1 MSAHD
6 RIALHPGEP
15 RRQNIPLLR
24 ITAGRGLRPP
34 LVTDWHLSR
43 LAIVYVRQ
51 SNPQQVLDHRESRER
66 QYALVDHAVA
76 LGWPKDRVSIIDDD
90 QGRSARTAVRR
101 SGFHQ
106 LLAEVTMDHVG
117 LILGIEMSR
126 LARSNMDWHHLLE
139 MCAIFGT
146 ILADEDG
153 VYDPQDSNDRLL
165 LGLKGTISE
174 FELVMMRNRLQRGR
188 LHKAERGELIFSVPF
203 GYVKLPTGEVAF
215 DPDEQTR
222 STVQLIFDKFDE
234 LGSFG
239 RLYRY
244 LVRNQIRLGVR
255 LLRGPRRGQLEWRAP
270 TRASLG
276 RMLHHPIYAGAYSY
290 GRRRVD
296 HRPTAADPGQT
307 KMRHVPMSEWLVL
320 LRDRLPAYIT
330 WERYLANQQ
339 RLLQN
344 RALPSSPGASRLGS
358 ALLTGLLYCGSCGR
372 RMYASY
378 RSKSKAYYGCALKRL
393 EGSDCCGLGA
403 AAIDDLVVQQILRA
417 LEPATL
423 ELSLKAIQDVARE
436 RDRLHRHWKQRL
448 ERASYE
454 SSRVERQYQAVEPEN
469 RLVARGLERRWE
481 EALRNQRQLEEEYD
495 RFLKEQ
501 PARLGEEEKTRIL
514 ALSRDIPGL
523 WNASE
528 TTAADRKEV
537 VRLLVERV
545 VVHVRPDSE
554 RAEAVITWR
563 GGITTRHELVRSVA
577 KYDRLSNYDQLIERV
592 VQLRH
597 EGLTMVQIAG
607 QINSDGY
614 HTPISRK
621 GFTTTSVR
629 KLLSRRGLTKDKI
642 GAGRLEANESW
653 LPDLACE
660 LQMPAN
666 KLREWALRGWVRS
679 RQVQPQGLWIVW
691 ADARERRRIQKLV
704 AEWKRGKE
712 QKKVV
717 YK

>member
-6 RIALHPGEP
+6 PIDLHPGKP
-15 RRQNIPLLR
+15 RRQSIPLPR
-24 ITAGRGLRPP
+24 ITASRGLRPP
-34 LVTDWHLSR
+34 LITDWHLSR
-43 LAIVYVRQ
+43 WAILYIRQ
-51 SNPQQVLDHRESRER
+51 SNPQQVIDHRESRER
-66 QYALVDHAVA
+66 QYALVDRAVA
-76 LGWPKDRVSIIDDD
+76 LGWPRDRVSIIDDD
-90 QGRSARTAVRR
+90 QGITGRTAVRR

-106 LLAEVTMDHVG
+106 LLDEVTMDHVG
-117 LILGIEMSR
+117 LVLGIDMSR
-126 LARSNMDWHHLLE
+126 MARNNKDWHHLLE
-139 MCAIFGT
+139 MCGIFGT
-146 ILADEDG
+146 LLADEDG
-153 VYDPQDSNDRLL
+153 VYDPRDSNDRLL

-174 FELVMMRNRLQRGR
+174 FELVMMRNRLQRAR
-188 LHKAERGELIFSVPF
+188 LHKAERGELIFTVPY
-203 GYVKLPTGEVAF
+203 GYVKLSTGEVAF
-215 DPDEQTR
+215 DPDEETR

-244 LVRNQIRLGVR
+244 LVRNQIRMGVR
-255 LLRGPRRGQLEWRAP
+255 LQGGPRRGQLEWRPP

-276 RMLHHPIYAGAYSY
+276 RMLHHPIYAGAYSF

-296 HRPTAADPGQT
+296 HRPTAADSGQT
-307 KMRHVPMSEWLVL
+307 KMRQVPMSEWLVL

-330 WERYLANQQ
+330 WDRYLANQQ

-344 RALPSSPGASRLGS
+344 RALPSCPGAPRHGT
-358 ALLTGLLYCGSCGR
+358 ALLNGLLFCGACGR

-378 RSKSKAYYGCALKRL
+378 RSKSKAYYGCVLKRL

-403 AAIDDLVVQQILRA
+403 AAIDDLVVHQVLRA

-423 ELSLKAIQDVARE
+423 ELSLKTIQDVERE

-448 ERASYE
+448 ERACYE
-454 SSRVERQYQAVEPEN
+454 SSRAERQYQKVEPEN

-501 PARLGEEEKTRIL
+501 PPRLSEQERARIL
-514 ALSRDIPGL
+514 ALSRDIPTL

-545 VVHVRPDSE
+545 VVHVSPENE

-563 GGITTRHELVRSVA
+563 GGITTRHEMIRSVA
-577 KYDRLSNYDQLIERV
+577 KYDHLSNYDQLIERV
-592 VQLRH
+592 LQLRR
-597 EGLTMVQIAG
+597 EGRTMVQIAG
-607 QINSDGY
+607 QINKEGY

-621 GFTTTSVR
+621 GYTTTSVR
-629 KLLSRRGLTKDKI
+629 KLLSRRGLTNDKI

-653 LPDLACE
+653 LPDLAHE
-660 LQMPAN
+660 LQMPAD
-666 KLREWALRGWVRS
+666 KLREWALRGCVRS

-691 ADARERRRIQKLV
+691 ADARERRRLQRLV

-712 QKKVV
+712 QKR
-717 YK
+717 

>member
-6 RIALHPGEP
+6 AIDLHSISPSQHRMYP
-15 RRQNIPLLR
+15 TR
-24 ITAGRGLRPP
+24 ITASRGLRPQP
-34 LVTDWHLSR
+34 VTDWHLSR
-43 LAIVYVRQ
+43 TAIVYVRQ
-51 SNPQQVLDHRESRER
+51 SNAQQVFEHRESRER
-66 QYALVDHAVA
+66 QYALVDHALA
-76 LGWPKDRVSIIDDD
+76 LGWPRDRVSIIDDD
-90 QGRSARTAVRR
+90 QGRSARTAIRR
-101 SGFHQ
+101 SGFHH

-126 LARSNMDWHHLLE
+126 LVRSNMDWHHLLE

-153 VYDPQDSNDRLL
+153 VYDPRDSNDRLP

-174 FELVMMRNRLQRGR
+174 FELVMMRDRLQRGR
-188 LHKAERGELIFSVPF
+188 LHKAERGELIFTVPC

-215 DPDEQTR
+215 DPDKQTR

-255 LLRGPRRGQLEWRAP
+255 LLRGLRQGQLEWRAP
-270 TRASLG
+270 ARSSLD

-330 WERYLANQQ
+330 WERYMANQQ
-339 RLLQN
+339 RLLRN
-344 RALPSSPGASRLGS
+344 RALPSSPGAPRLGT
-358 ALLTGLLYCGSCGR
+358 ALLTGLLFCGACGR

-403 AAIDDLVVQQILRA
+403 AAIDDLVVQKVLRA

-423 ELSLKAIQDVARE
+423 ELSLKAVQDVARE
-436 RDRLHRHWKQRL
+436 RDRLHRHWEQRL

-454 SSRVERQYQAVEPEN
+454 SNRAERQYQAVEPEN

-495 RFLKEQ
+495 RFLKEH
-501 PARLGEEEKTRIL
+501 PPRLGDEEKTRIL
-514 ALSRDIPGL
+514 ALSKDIPGL

-528 TTAADRKEV
+528 TTHADRKEV
-537 VRLLVERV
+537 VRLLVERIL
-545 VVHVRPDSE
+545 VHVRPNSE

-563 GGITTRHELVRSVA
+563 GGITTRHELVR
-577 KYDRLSNYDQLIERV
+577 
-592 VQLRH
+592 
-597 EGLTMVQIAG
+597 
-607 QINSDGY
+607 
-614 HTPISRK
+614 
-621 GFTTTSVR
+621 
-629 KLLSRRGLTKDKI
+629 
-642 GAGRLEANESW
+642 
-653 LPDLACE
+653 
-660 LQMPAN
+660 
-666 KLREWALRGWVRS
+666 
-679 RQVQPQGLWIVW
+679 
-691 ADARERRRIQKLV
+691 
-704 AEWKRGKE
+704 
-712 QKKVV
+712 
-717 YK
+717 